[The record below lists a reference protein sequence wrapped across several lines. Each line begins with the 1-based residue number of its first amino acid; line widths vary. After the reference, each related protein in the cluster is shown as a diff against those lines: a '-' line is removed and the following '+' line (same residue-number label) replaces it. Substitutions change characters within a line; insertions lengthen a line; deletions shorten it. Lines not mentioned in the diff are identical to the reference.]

1 MSMINWVVL
10 YLSIYFIGLS
20 LGINI
25 SFLIFLAVMPIATL
39 VGYIPITIS
48 GLGTREAVLIGLM
61 GLFAV
66 ESTKVLSMSLLNIF
80 IGGIIPSIIAIFLI
94 IKIGNKTDEE
104 TKPDYSCPQ

>member
-1 MSMINWVVL
+1 
-10 YLSIYFIGLS
+10 
-20 LGINI
+20 
-25 SFLIFLAVMPIATL
+25 
-39 VGYIPITIS
+39 
-48 GLGTREAVLIGLM
+48 M